1 MSVSN
6 QIGPRKY
13 AVRVEYDV
21 KIPLSDGV
29 RISADIFRPA
39 AQGPF
44 PTIYHSTAYDNSS
57 ARFVEYAIYF
67 ARRGFAWVQP
77 DCRGRFDSEGEF
89 LPFLKEGSDNYEAIE
104 WISNQAWCETWL
116 RGEDSSQPSPRPV
129 AG

>member
-6 QIGPRKY
+6 KISSRKY

-57 ARFVEYAIYF
+57 DRFVEYAIYF

-89 LPFLKEGSDNYEAIE
+89 MPFLTEGRDNT
-104 WISNQAWCETWL
+104 SL
-116 RGEDSSQPSPRPV
+116 GELYARLL
-129 AG
+129 AF